1 MTNATIEKSGRKGR
15 TRDMDTAIRKNA
27 DEIQRLQAQIR
38 KCLAKGYRTQ
48 AKPLIK
54 RLNEIKNRKTDEA

>member
-1 MTNATIEKSGRKGR
+1 
-15 TRDMDTAIRKNA
+15 MDTAIRKNA
-27 DEIQRLQAQIR
+27 DEIQRLQSQIG

-54 RLNEIKNRKTDEA
+54 RLNEIKDRKTDEA

>member
-1 MTNATIEKSGRKGR
+1 MPRLKGR
-15 TRDMDTAIRKNA
+15 TRDMDTAIGKNA

-54 RLNEIKNRKTDEA
+54 RLDEIKDRKGD

>member
-1 MTNATIEKSGRKGR
+1 
-15 TRDMDTAIRKNA
+15 MDTAIGKNA

-48 AKPLIK
+48 AKPLIR
-54 RLNEIKNRKTDEA
+54 RLSSIRNGRGYDGKGGRNRNA

>member
-1 MTNATIEKSGRKGR
+1 MDTA
-15 TRDMDTAIRKNA
+15 RDMDTAIRKNA

-54 RLNEIKNRKTDEA
+54 RLNEIKDRKGGRLDK

>member
-1 MTNATIEKSGRKGR
+1 MDTA
-15 TRDMDTAIRKNA
+15 RDMDTAIRKNA

-54 RLNEIKNRKTDEA
+54 RLNDIKDRKTDEA